1 MEELRTILLDLQ
13 LKLNSIVNRIP
24 EGSPTGNPSL
34 SSGRALSM
42 SKSPVEAR
50 STETELPG
58 EGPNGCPEQYHTA
71 VLVSFHKWARIIL
84 SLYIDKV
91 GKIGLLALPV
101 PLCLLSVSRHFAL
114 RINPSSRMHAVEF
127 GPRHGKGKHFP
138 IFQNEPRLTIAVRF
152 VTVMDSWRNSFS
164 LRLTPISNLS
174 NGVGLG
180 TSHHIDMGKVNS
192 D

>member
-1 MEELRTILLDLQ
+1 VCHREIEAPLITDKLSGAVRQILKIQLGTKPLTRSDMEELRAILLDLQ

-24 EGSPTGNPSL
+24 EGLPTGSPSV

-91 GKIGLLALPV
+91 SDVHSLQLA
-101 PLCLLSVSRHFAL
+101 F
-114 RINPSSRMHAVEF
+114 
-127 GPRHGKGKHFP
+127 
-138 IFQNEPRLTIAVRF
+138 
-152 VTVMDSWRNSFS
+152 FS
-164 LRLTPISNLS
+164 
-174 NGVGLG
+174 
-180 TSHHIDMGKVNS
+180 
-192 D
+192 

>member
-24 EGSPTGNPSL
+24 EGSPTGSPSL
-34 SSGRALSM
+34 SLGRALSM

-91 GKIGLLALPV
+91 GKIGFLTLPV
-101 PLCLLSVSRHFAL
+101 PPCLLGVSRHSAL
-114 RINPSSRMHAVEF
+114 HINPFSRMHAVES
-127 GPRHGKGKHFP
+127 GRRHGKGKHFSVLP
-138 IFQNEPRLTIAVRF
+138 DEPCLMIAAPF
-152 VTVMDSWRNSFS
+152 VTVTGSWKNSFS
-164 LRLTPISNLS
+164 LRLTLIFNLS
-174 NGVGLG
+174 NGAGLG
-180 TSHHIDMGKVNS
+180 TSHHIDMDQANVN
-192 D
+192 